1 MPDIINQHFHCV
13 IMAGGIGSRFWP
25 LSNTETP
32 KQFID
37 ILGIGATLIQQTYDR
52 FKGYIPDENFWV
64 VTSEQYKDKILE
76 QLPEIPFSNILTE
89 PIRRNTAA
97 CIAYATW
104 RINLKDKDAVMAV
117 TPADHV
123 VFKKDVFEQTMRN
136 ALTYSYQNTVL
147 LTIGLSPTFPATG
160 YGYIQRGV
168 WAGNVC
174 TGDVDDVVYKVES
187 FREKPDEHTAEE
199 FIKQGNFFW
208 NSGIFVW
215 SVSSIQ
221 KAFRTYLPDIAGAFD
236 KGADVYG
243 TSGEKEFIRD
253 IYKTIQ
259 SISVDYGIMEQS
271 DNTGVICADMGWSD
285 LGTWQSL
292 YQLSDKD
299 ENGNHINAGKSLV
312 TDSGNNIIRVCDK
325 DKKVV
330 ISGLDGYIIVDTG
343 DVIMICPAGDE
354 KNITK
359 LMEKALTEFDKPV

>member
-37 ILGIGATLIQQTYDR
+37 IQGSGATLIQQTYDR
-52 FKGYIPDENFWV
+52 FKGYIPNESFWV

-76 QLPEIPFSNILTE
+76 QLPEIPPSNILTE

-97 CIAYATW
+97 CIAYAAW
-104 RINLKDKDAVMAV
+104 RIGLKDKNAVMAV

-123 VFKKDVFEQTMRN
+123 VLKKDVFERTMQN
-136 ALTYSYQNTVL
+136 ALTYSYQNAVL

-168 WAGNVC
+168 QAGSVCACNVED
-174 TGDVDDVVYKVES
+174 TVYKVES
-187 FREKPDEHTAEE
+187 FREKPDENTAAE
-199 FIKQGNFFW
+199 FLREGNFFW

-221 KAFRTYLPDIAGAFD
+221 KAFRSYLPDMAEAFD
-236 KGADVYG
+236 KGIDVYG
-243 TSGEKEFIRD
+243 TPEEGGFIRGM
-253 IYKTIQ
+253 YKTIQ

-271 DNTGVICADMGWSD
+271 DNTCVICADMGWSD

-292 YQLSDKD
+292 YQLSEKDK
-299 ENGNHINAGKSLV
+299 NGNFINAGKSLV
-312 TDSGNNIIRVCDK
+312 TDSGNNIISVCDK
-325 DKKVV
+325 NKKVV

-343 DVIMICPAGDE
+343 DVIMICPVGDE
-354 KNITK
+354 KNIAG
-359 LMEKALTEFDKPV
+359 LMDKALTEFDKPV